1 MRVVVPLVAAV
12 LCGCMGHQG
21 YEPEIANAD
30 PERGRIALAEL
41 ECGVC
46 HVIPGIPGAYG
57 QVGPPLREYA
67 RNVCVAGKYPNAPEV
82 LIEFIRNPPLLA
94 PETAMPAVPMSDA
107 QARDIAAYLYS
118 RQ

>member
-1 MRVVVPLVAAV
+1 MRILVPFVAGV
-12 LCGCMGHQG
+12 LCGCIGKHG
-21 YEPEIANAD
+21 DKPEIANAD
-30 PERGRIALAEL
+30 AERGRIALAEL

-46 HVIPGIPGAYG
+46 HVIPGIPGAHG

-67 RNVCVAGKYPNAPEV
+67 RNVYVAGKYPNVPEV

-118 RQ
+118 SQ